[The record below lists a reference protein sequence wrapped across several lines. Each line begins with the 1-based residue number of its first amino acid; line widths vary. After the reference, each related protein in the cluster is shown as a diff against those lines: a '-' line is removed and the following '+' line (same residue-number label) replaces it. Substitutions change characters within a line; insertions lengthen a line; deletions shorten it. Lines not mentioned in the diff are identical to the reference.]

1 MEVVA
6 VEVALAVAM
15 TVAVSIEEVAVGGGG
30 GTSIND
36 ESGVCGES
44 SGGIYEAGNSKWRC

>member
-1 MEVVA
+1 MVA

-44 SGGIYEAGNSKWRC
+44 SWSIYEAGNSKWRC

>member
-1 MEVVA
+1 MVA

-15 TVAVSIEEVAVGGGG
+15 TVAVSIEVVAVGGGG

-36 ESGVCGES
+36 ASGVCGES